1 MKTIIIRELNDL
13 AHLSDETGVVKPMWL
28 DKIRLDLSDVNHSL
42 QVSWERKLNTYLKR
56 CGCVAGV
63 LVTLMISS
71 LTIYYVIFLAGDR
84 SIISLVSILV
94 MGFLVAFVIGLVTKM
109 TTLFITAIQFKSM
122 VRHIL
127 KVTQMS

>member
-13 AHLSDETGVVKPMWL
+13 TFLSDATGVVKPMWL
-28 DKIRLDLSDVNHSL
+28 DKIRFDLSDVNRSL
-42 QVSWERKLNTYLKR
+42 QLSWERKLNTYLKR

-63 LVTLMISS
+63 VVTLMISS
-71 LTIYYVIFLAGDR
+71 LTIYYVIFLAVER
-84 SIISLVSILV
+84 SIISQVSILFI
-94 MGFLVAFVIGLVTKM
+94 GFLVAFVIGFVTKL